1 MGKILGPNETANLD
15 PGIMKSDICRH
26 LPSNF
31 KIFILEY
38 LIRYLVHS
46 TIMDTIFRQG
56 SDTMVNIWEYLFDIK
71 YMSQRENSN
80 P

>member
-15 PGIMKSDICRH
+15 PGIMKSDSRH

-31 KIFILEY
+31 KILILES
-38 LIRYLVHS
+38 LNRYLVHS
-46 TIMDTIFRQG
+46 TIMDTIFRQE

-71 YMSQRENSN
+71 YMSQRENTN